1 MEVRRFAL
9 ALIALALVLATVF
22 WFRPNVAS
30 YNGLRL
36 LLNLSP
42 VLVFTALAQMFVM
55 TASDIDLG
63 IGSFVALVN
72 AIVAG
77 ILSDHTVLAVVML
90 LGCVVSYALMGA
102 LIHWRRLP
110 SIVVTLG
117 ASFVWLGLA
126 LMVLPLPGGNV
137 PSWLTGLVRF
147 RPPGIPFPVI
157 LAVVPMVLAHLILN
171 KMSYGVVLRG
181 IGGSP
186 SAVERAGRSTLRARM
201 TLYALAGHLRR
212 RGRDLPGGDHHHRRC
227 QCGARPHLAFHRRGH
242 HRRRR
247 VRRRNRLAHR
257 HGAGRAGDA
266 ALGLASELCLR
277 GTRLAIQRAGRHP
290 AGDPGASRRVL
301 EASPQMISPGSAKLL
316 AQPWFYASA
325 GAIIVWLV
333 IVAHSQGAGGGAVL
347 SAALNYSV
355 FFAIVGLG
363 QMLVMASGAGNID
376 LSIPANITLGRLSL
390 HRARWSAPI
399 AG

>member
-1 MEVRRFAL
+1 MGGSLALRGLEVRRFAL

-77 ILSDHTVLAVVML
+77 IMNDHPLLAVAML
-90 LGCVVSYALMGA
+90 LACVVSYALMGA

-126 LMVLPLPGGNV
+126 LMVLPLPGGTV
-137 PSWLTGLVRF
+137 PAWLTGLVRF
-147 RPPGIPFPVI
+147 RPPGFPFPVI
-157 LAVVPMVLAHLILN
+157 LAVVPMVLAHLVLN

-201 TLYALAGHLRR
+201 TLYALAGV
-212 RGRDLPGGDHHHRRC
+212 
-227 QCGARPHLAFHRRGH
+227 CGVAAGICLA
-242 HRRRR
+242 
-247 VRRRNRLAHR
+247 AITTT
-257 HGAGRAGDA
+257 GDA
-266 ALGLASELCLR
+266 NVGRGLTLLSIGAVIIGGGEFVGGIVSPIGTVLGALVMQLSGSLLSFASV
-277 GTRLAIQRAGRHP
+277 AP
-290 AGDPGASRRVL
+290 AWQYSVQGGIL
-301 EASPQMISPGSAKLL
+301 
-316 AQPWFYASA
+316 
-325 GAIIVWLV
+325 LV
-333 IVAHSQGAGGGAVL
+333 IL
-347 SAALNYSV
+347 ALRVVSW
-355 FFAIVGLG
+355 
-363 QMLVMASGAGNID
+363 
-376 LSIPANITLGRLSL
+376 R
-390 HRARWSAPI
+390 RALR
-399 AG
+399 